1 MPYYDRPKGEG
12 WIWEEQ
18 KREGSV
24 ALEILSAA
32 DSIAVDL
39 IVMPTDGRN
48 GVLGVLRGSFTERV
62 VAQAACPVLAVPAAT
77 R

>member
-1 MPYYDRPKGEG
+1 MPYYDRPEGEG
-12 WIWEEQ
+12 WTWRGR